1 MHDDYSSERRL
12 VGWQAISDHLNKTGR
27 KCSIYWLQRYGRRS
41 VGGFDSGLIGYH
53 GPHPVSVPSLAEHA
67 WDSIVTPV
75 AEIRQRQ
82 MAVHEQFE
90 GCAK

>member
-1 MHDDYSSERRL
+1 MHSEYNKEPRL

-41 VGGFDSGLIGYH
+41 IGGFDAGLIGYH
-53 GPHPVSVPSLAEHA
+53 GPHPVSIPSMAERA
-67 WDSIVTPV
+67 WDAIVKPV
-75 AEIRQRQ
+75 ADMRQQQIARQ
-82 MAVHEQFE
+82 ESME